1 MNFMFISDTNGLHT
15 ISGINPK
22 LTSRGLQQMQEV
34 TMMPTSW
41 TTISVSWDLAEQRW
55 EQDLFFSLALT
66 SVIPL
71 MVLHT
76 KAKAR
81 ELKASPENSITKAR
95 SVTLVSSIT
104 LIKHHVP
111 GYWEV

>member
-1 MNFMFISDTNGLHT
+1 MLFKSCLSVCSIYPT
-15 ISGINPK
+15 

-41 TTISVSWDLAEQRW
+41 TTISVSWDLAERRW
-55 EQDLFFSLALT
+55 EHDLFFSRALT

-76 KAKAR
+76 KAEAR
-81 ELKASPENSITKAR
+81 ELRASPENSITKAR
-95 SVTLVSSIT
+95 SVAVVPSIT
-104 LIKHHVP
+104 LMKHHVP
-111 GYWEV
+111 GYW